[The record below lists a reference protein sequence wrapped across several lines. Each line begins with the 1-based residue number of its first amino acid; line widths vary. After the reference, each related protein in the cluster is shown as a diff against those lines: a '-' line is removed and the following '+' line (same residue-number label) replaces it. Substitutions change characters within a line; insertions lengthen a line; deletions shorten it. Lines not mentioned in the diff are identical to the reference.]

1 MTVAEVLSCLSMQ
14 RLRSLCQE
22 RNLDAPRRRDRI
34 VTRLARSY
42 RGDIASVLD
51 DLRRPELLEVA
62 HQQSTEGRFDFP
74 PCGERLRANDL
85 RELLLRDT
93 TYPATAAVGLYST
106 GRIGHARQ
114 LDIHVLRDD
123 ARGARRATVV
133 SAYYAP
139 KMLKRLLRKSADVR
153 VLLNGLGGRRL
164 DDQIKEL
171 RKLER
176 NLKKKNENAE
186 VKLAFSR
193 GIFHPKLYLF
203 ETRSGPVAW
212 VGSANATDAALDEPA
227 QNEEVL
233 LRLEPAPP
241 SLLEYAESAW
251 NDTGRSIEDCRPR
264 IDSLPAFFRT
274 GDLYYKPYVANPMT
288 LNPFES
294 LLKKL
299 SDQQRERLAA
309 LRSPY
314 VDSRAGIGA
323 FSIRRAYICLFDG
336 ASDSADGDDD
346 ESRSRA
352 MIRPYAIETC
362 YGYWVASRFVK
373 TVNAKL
379 KKAAK
384 AKRRFIE
391 GLRDWFVTGPGRR
404 KTVNA
409 YREYLRDVRST
420 MVDNKVK
427 WKKND
432 DHLFTSTARIEKR
445 IDVLTE
451 NLSRKSWCK
460 RFSHTVVLQRVPEI
474 WDDVIARKAFEE
486 SFFES
491 LAEQSFKGK
500 GKRRRSSAA
509 SQLLCAVGVKDEST
523 AQTIQDKLEESLTDP
538 DWYDRSF
545 AHMTHLSR

>member
-1 MTVAEVLSCLSMQ
+1 MQ

-22 RNLDAPRRRDRI
+22 RDLDAPRRRDQI

-51 DLRRPELLEVA
+51 DLRRPELFEVA
-62 HQQSTEGRFDFP
+62 RQQSNEGKFDFP
-74 PCGERLRANDL
+74 PRRKQLRANDL
-85 RELLLRDT
+85 RDLLLRCT
-93 TYPATAAVGLYST
+93 THPATAAVGLYST
-106 GRIGHARQ
+106 GRIGNARP

-123 ARGARRATVV
+123 AHNARRATVI

-139 KMLKRLLRKSADVR
+139 KMLERLLRKSADVR

-171 RKLER
+171 QKLERKLE
-176 NLKKKNENAE
+176 KKNENAE

-203 ETRSGPVAW
+203 ETRSGPIAW
-212 VGSANATDAALDEPA
+212 VGSANATDAALDEPS
-227 QNEEVL
+227 QNEEVM

-288 LNPFES
+288 VNPFES

-299 SDQQRERLAA
+299 SDQQREKLAA

-323 FSIRRAYICLFDG
+323 FSIRRAYIRLVDG
-336 ASDSADGDDD
+336 TSDSADGDDD

-352 MIRPYAIETC
+352 IIRPYAVETC
-362 YGYWVASRFVK
+362 YGYWVAGRFVK
-373 TVNAKL
+373 TVDAKL

-384 AKRRFIE
+384 AKKRFIE
-391 GLRDWFVTGPGRR
+391 GLRDWLVTEPGRC
-404 KTVNA
+404 KTITA
-409 YREYLRDVRST
+409 YREYLRAVRET
-420 MVDNKVK
+420 MVNNEVRLKKDDN
-427 WKKND
+427 
-432 DHLFTSTARIEKR
+432 HLFDSTDRIERR

-451 NLSRKSWCK
+451 NLSRKSWRS

-474 WDDVIARKAFEE
+474 WDDIIARKAFEE

-491 LAEQSFKGK
+491 LAEQSCKGK
-500 GKRRRSSAA
+500 GKRLRSSAA
-509 SQLLCAVGVKDEST
+509 SQLLCAVGIRDEST
-523 AQTIQDKLEESLTDP
+523 ARTIQDKLEECLTDP

-545 AHMTHLSR
+545 AHMTHVSR

>member
-1 MTVAEVLSCLSMQ
+1 M
-14 RLRSLCQE
+14 
-22 RNLDAPRRRDRI
+22 
-34 VTRLARSY
+34 
-42 RGDIASVLD
+42 
-51 DLRRPELLEVA
+51 LEVA
-62 HQQSTEGRFDFP
+62 RQQSDEGKFDLP
-74 PCGERLRANDL
+74 PRWQQLRANDL

-93 TYPATAAVGLYST
+93 TRSATAAVGLYST
-106 GRIGHARQ
+106 GRIGNARK

-123 ARGARRATVV
+123 AQDARRATVV
-133 SAYYAP
+133 SAYYVP

-171 RKLER
+171 QKLER
-176 NLKKKNENAE
+176 KLQKKNKNAE

-203 ETRSGPVAW
+203 ETRAGPVAW
-212 VGSANATDAALDEPA
+212 VGSANATDAALSEPS

-241 SLLEYAESAW
+241 SLLAYAESAW
-251 NDTGRSIEDCRPR
+251 NDAGRSIRDCRPR

-299 SDQQRERLAA
+299 SDQQLERLAA

-323 FSIRRAYICLFDG
+323 FSIRRAYSCLVDG
-336 ASDSADGDDD
+336 TSDSADGDGD

-373 TVNAKL
+373 KVNTKL
-379 KKAAK
+379 NKAQGG
-384 AKRRFIE
+384 F
-391 GLRDWFVTGPGRR
+391 
-404 KTVNA
+404 
-409 YREYLRDVRST
+409 
-420 MVDNKVK
+420 
-427 WKKND
+427 
-432 DHLFTSTARIEKR
+432 LF
-445 IDVLTE
+445 
-451 NLSRKSWCK
+451 
-460 RFSHTVVLQRVPEI
+460 
-474 WDDVIARKAFEE
+474 
-486 SFFES
+486 
-491 LAEQSFKGK
+491 
-500 GKRRRSSAA
+500 
-509 SQLLCAVGVKDEST
+509 
-523 AQTIQDKLEESLTDP
+523 
-538 DWYDRSF
+538 
-545 AHMTHLSR
+545 